1 MLHSNR
7 ELFEQAILRTADATG
22 IAASIIEKDYYVTE
36 FLRRMTSYQPD
47 MVFKGGTSLSKCYK
61 LIQRFSEDIDLT
73 VFTEDC
79 PTNSQAQKRL
89 ENAAL
94 KFKGSVKHSSEI
106 FWR

>member
-47 MVFKGGTSLSKCYK
+47 DGVSHQ
-61 LIQRFSEDIDLT
+61 QRRRSHG
-73 VFTEDC
+73 VQGRNFT
-79 PTNSQAQKRL
+79 
-89 ENAAL
+89 L
-94 KFKGSVKHSSEI
+94 KML
-106 FWR
+106 